1 MADIQSNVETA
12 LKKDMEAKLKKELK
26 KEMKKG
32 SGFVKEFKEF
42 ISRGNVIDLAVGV
55 IVGSSFTAIV
65 NSLVNN
71 IITPIITLI
80 TGKVSVK
87 DLFVALDGN
96 SYETL
101 EAATEAGAATLSYGL
116 FIQSIIDFII
126 IAFVVF
132 LMVKG
137 INRVRDIGKKP
148 EEVVEE
154 APTTKVCP
162 FCKSEINI
170 EATRC
175 PNCTSEIEVN
185 AE

>member
-1 MADIQSNVETA
+1 MADIQANVETA
-12 LKKDMEAKLKKELK
+12 LKKDMESKLKKELQ
-26 KEMKKG
+26 KEIKKG
-32 SGFVKEFKEF
+32 SGFVKEFKDF

-71 IITPIITLI
+71 IITPLITLI

-87 DLFVALDGN
+87 ELFVALDGN
-96 SYETL
+96 TYESL
-101 EAATEAGAATLSYGL
+101 EAATEAGVPTLGYGL
-116 FIQSIIDFII
+116 FLQAIIDFII
-126 IAFVVF
+126 IAFVIF

-137 INRVRDIGKKP
+137 INRIRDIGKKP
-148 EEVVEE
+148 EEAVEE
-154 APTTKVCP
+154 ATTKVCP

-175 PNCTSEIEVN
+175 PNCTSQLEGE